1 MRVQLPPSARS
12 KLKKT
17 TIAIISSLLLIK
29 LTHCSHSEPPNTPEE
44 LYAEAMKK
52 TEGGI
57 FTADLE
63 TAEEYFRKIIELFPT
78 SKYVPKANFGIAY
91 VKMKKGNYAEAG
103 PLFEVFFQRYR
114 SHPQAPDALYLA
126 IKCYLEF
133 VDTPDRDI
141 TYAVK
146 VRELSSIFIKN
157 FPENDKIKE
166 VQNIKQR
173 MLEIIAQH
181 NLEIAEFYARR
192 KLFEPSIERINEIL
206 KDEELSQTKFRRLAE
221 ELKIRIQKQRQEM
234 NM

>member
-1 MRVQLPPSARS
+1 
-12 KLKKT
+12 
-17 TIAIISSLLLIK
+17 
-29 LTHCSHSEPPNTPEE
+29 
-44 LYAEAMKK
+44 MKK

-78 SKYVPKANFGIAY
+78 SKYVPQANFGIAY

-103 PLFEVFFQRYR
+103 PLFETFYQRYR
-114 SHPQAPDALYLA
+114 SHFQAPDALFLA

-146 VRELSSIFIKN
+146 VRELASMFIKN
-157 FPENDKIKE
+157 HPDEPRIKE
-166 VQNIKQR
+166 IESTKQK

-181 NLEIAEFYARR
+181 HIEIAEFYIRR
-192 KLFEPSIERINEIL
+192 KMFEPSIERINQIFQD
-206 KDEELSQTKFRRLAE
+206 DELRKTKYGKIAE
-221 ELKIRIQKQRQEM
+221 EIKQRIEKKRSEM
-234 NM
+234 HK